1 MRADGRAGNAGLPVT
16 EGGDADLPVTEGG
29 LPVTDADLP
38 VTEGGEAGSPVPTDA
53 GEPANEPAG
62 RDADRD
68 ASSNSRRSGV
78 PVLSLKEV
86 VVRFKS
92 REGIP
97 ITAVDGVSLK
107 IMRRETVGLV
117 GETGCGKSTLARAS
131 LGLVPVQDGQ
141 VELLDHDIGKLPR
154 GELRSLRRRCQMIFQ
169 DPRGSLNPRMS
180 VGSIIKEPL
189 KVHGIG
195 EKDSWAEEVN
205 EMMELVG
212 LPTELLDR
220 RPVQLSGGQQQRVGI
235 ARALITRPSLVIC
248 DEPVSALDVS
258 IRAQILNLLADLRDT
273 LDVSFLFI
281 AHDLAVVR
289 HLSDRVAVMYL
300 GRIVEEGPV
309 ERIFAQPRHP
319 YTQGLVAAI
328 LHADVR
334 ARRRL
339 KLVERL
345 ASGDL
350 PSLLDPPK
358 GCRYQSSCPYALDDP
373 CRSVAPDDEVTDE
386 LLEEKTEDAHLVA
399 CHRWREIASGE
410 LGVSEL
416 GAGSS
421 EANPDISVYAR
432 PPEQEESDLPELGE
446 KGAE

>member
-1 MRADGRAGNAGLPVT
+1 MKADGRAENASLPVM
-16 EGGDADLPVTEGG
+16 EGGDADLPVAEGG
-29 LPVTDADLP
+29 LP
-38 VTEGGEAGSPVPTDA
+38 VTEGGEGGSPALAD
-53 GEPANEPAG
+53 ANEPAG
-62 RDADRD
+62 PDASRD
-68 ASSNSRRSGV
+68 ASSNSPRSSV

-141 VELLDHDIGKLPR
+141 VELLDQDIGKLPR

-212 LPTELLDR
+212 LPAELLDR

-309 ERIFAQPRHP
+309 DRIFAQPRHP

-328 LHADVR
+328 LHADVQ

-350 PSLLDPPK
+350 PSLLDPPE
-358 GCRYQSSCPYALDDP
+358 GCRYQSRCPYALDDP
-373 CRSVAPDDEVTDE
+373 CRSVAPEDEATDE
-386 LLEEKTEDAHLVA
+386 LLEEAEAAHLVA

-410 LGVSEL
+410 LGVNEL

-421 EANPDISVYAR
+421 KANPDISVYAR
-432 PPEQEESDLPELGE
+432 PPEQEESDLPELGG